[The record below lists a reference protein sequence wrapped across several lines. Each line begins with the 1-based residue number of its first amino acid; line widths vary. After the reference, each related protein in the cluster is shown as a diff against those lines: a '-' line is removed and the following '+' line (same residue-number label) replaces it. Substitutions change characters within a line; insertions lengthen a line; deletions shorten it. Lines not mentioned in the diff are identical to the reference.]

1 MKFREVLNKNGGIK
15 EFFVPVIFGGWLLYQ
30 FISSFS
36 LKQSNFD
43 SLGSNGYARIVSG
56 CGLLLIG
63 VYLIER
69 CITLYRA
76 CQNAA
81 QEPADTVKKQ
91 GPAEQGATKKRDSR
105 QSFIQWARIHYE
117 ISMLVMCVLYVF
129 LIGQI
134 GFVIPSAAY
143 LFAAMMLYSTKEN
156 RNLIAIGILTVL
168 FSVGIYFIFRY
179 GFKIILP

>member
-1 MKFREVLNKNGGIK
+1 MKFREILKKNGGIK
-15 EFFVPVIFGGWLLYQ
+15 EFFVPVIFGSWLLYQ
-30 FISSFS
+30 FINSFS

-43 SLGSNGYARIVSG
+43 SLGSNGYARIISG
-56 CGLLLIG
+56 CGLVLIA

-69 CITLYRA
+69 CLTLFRVW
-76 CQNAA
+76 QNTD
-81 QEPADTVKKQ
+81 QEQAETVKETRTAK
-91 GPAEQGATKKRDSR
+91 PGAAGNGDFR
-105 QSFIQWARIHYE
+105 QRLMIWVRTHYE
-117 ISMLVMCVLYVF
+117 MSMLIMCVLYVF

-134 GFVIPSAAY
+134 GFVIPSAVY
-143 LFAAMMLYSTKEN
+143 LFTAMMAYSAKEN